1 MFFVYRSPKFQLLA
15 LSACLS
21 ITAGCSGSQDELEK
35 TVHFHDALFPE
46 IGDVKTLR
54 VSDLSAIK
62 TKSLDGICGTAFYD
76 LADGRRQSP
85 SRFLM
90 YVSPI
95 KAVVLEDDHLA
106 GHNSAFAESWSKLC
120 GA

>member
-1 MFFVYRSPKFQLLA
+1 MFFHCRSPKIQLLVV
-15 LSACLS
+15 SICLS
-21 ITAGCSGSQDELEK
+21 ITAGCGGSQNDLEK

-54 VSDLSAIK
+54 VSNLSAIK

-76 LADGRRQSP
+76 LADGRRQPP

-106 GHNSAFAESWSKLC
+106 GHNSAFAQSWSKLC